1 MARAEHVLLT
11 CVRLTLFKGCDTAV
25 VIDAGAVRVFAV
37 DSPDLAARM
46 AGPTTALLQDLV
58 AGGAALGWV
67 DPPSEAEV
75 AELLGA
81 ITRGASDGDA
91 ALLIAEVDG
100 QLAGFGYW
108 RRYARPTHRPHADVE
123 KVAVD
128 SRWQGLGIGRRLMKE
143 LVRTAAA
150 SEVEVLTLDLRGDNQ
165 RAARLYESLGF
176 KRYGLL
182 EGFVAVGQRRYDKLF
197 YALDLRQLPG
207 TFSRSS

>member
-1 MARAEHVLLT
+1 MVAE
-11 CVRLTLFKGCDTAV
+11 AE
-25 VIDAGAVRVFAV
+25 AVRVFAV
-37 DSPDLAARM
+37 GSPDLAARIT
-46 AGPTTALLQDLV
+46 GPTTALLQGLV

-67 DPPSEAEV
+67 DPPSETEV
-75 AELLGA
+75 VELLA
-81 ITRGASDGDA
+81 EIIRGASEGDA
-91 ALLIAEVDG
+91 ALVVAEVDG

-128 SRWQGLGIGRRLMKE
+128 SRWQGLGIGRRLMKA
-143 LVRTAAA
+143 LIRAAA
-150 SEVEVLTLDLRGDNQ
+150 ESEVEVLTLDLRGDNE

-182 EGFVAVGQRRYDKLF
+182 EGFVAVGERRYDKLL

-207 TFSRSS
+207 TASHP

>member
-1 MARAEHVLLT
+1 M
-11 CVRLTLFKGCDTAV
+11 
-25 VIDAGAVRVFAV
+25 IDAGAVRVFPV
-37 DSPDLAARM
+37 GSPDLAARM
-46 AGPTTALLQDLV
+46 TGPTTALLQELV
-58 AGGAALGWV
+58 AGDAALGWV

-81 ITRGASDGDA
+81 ITRGAGDGDA

-123 KVAVD
+123 RVAVD
-128 SRWQGLGIGRRLMKE
+128 PRWQGLGIGRRLMKA
-143 LVRTAAA
+143 LVQAAA
-150 SEVEVLTLDLRGDNQ
+150 DSDVEVLTLDLRGDNQ

-176 KRYGLL
+176 KCYGLL

-197 YALDLRQLPG
+197 YALDLRQRPG
-207 TFSRSS
+207 TVPRP